1 MAYAI
6 IRTDL
11 MSAIKDAS
19 KHVFFKI
26 VTTAVENGN
35 VLKIGSLVTGER
47 NTYTYATPAV
57 TTPLTSIAI
66 VTTPELMSDERKKNQ
81 NEFINAVGTVARA
94 FMFEKGD
101 VFSVTAEAVTNAATI
116 AVGDI
121 VELAAS
127 TKLKIVASATGL
139 TSGSTKVG
147 TVIGIEGDYFVI
159 RVGD

>member
-11 MSAIKDAS
+11 MSATKDAS

-26 VTTAVENGN
+26 ATTAVENGN

-47 NTYTYATPAV
+47 NVYTYATPAV
-57 TTPLTSIAI
+57 DTPLTAIAI
-66 VTTPELMSDERKKNQ
+66 LTTPELMSDERKKNL
-81 NEFINAVGTVARA
+81 NEFRNEVDTIARG
-94 FMFEKGD
+94 FMVEKGD
-101 VFSVTAEAVTNAATI
+101 TFSVTTDAVTNAATI

-127 TKLKIVASATGL
+127 TKLKVVAAATGL

-147 TVIGIEGDYFVI
+147 EVINIEGNYFVI
-159 RVGD
+159 RVCD

>member
-1 MAYAI
+1 
-6 IRTDL
+6 
-11 MSAIKDAS
+11 
-19 KHVFFKI
+19 
-26 VTTAVENGN
+26 
-35 VLKIGSLVTGER
+35 
-47 NTYTYATPAV
+47 
-57 TTPLTSIAI
+57 
-66 VTTPELMSDERKKNQ
+66 
-81 NEFINAVGTVARA
+81 
-94 FMFEKGD
+94 MFEKGD